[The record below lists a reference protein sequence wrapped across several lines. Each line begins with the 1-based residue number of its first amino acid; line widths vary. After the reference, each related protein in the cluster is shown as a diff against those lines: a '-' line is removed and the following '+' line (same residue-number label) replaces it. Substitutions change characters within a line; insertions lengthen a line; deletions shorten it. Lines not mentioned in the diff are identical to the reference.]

1 MLERLSDASRAAVDL
16 AAKEAT
22 RLGHHHLGTEH
33 LLVGLLLEGR
43 SRAAR
48 ALEAAGAT
56 VDGARDKV
64 VEALGGRAGPAA
76 EGERVLTPRAQRA
89 LERANRFSLQ
99 ARLAHVEPEQVLLG
113 VLDVEGTASQVLRGL
128 GVDVV
133 ALSQAL
139 APDAANATGPRVAGP
154 GAGDA
159 SGSPAVRPPLRDV
172 DEPVAG
178 RGPQAGGDEAPAPR
192 CPVCGAGLE
201 GRLGWK
207 KVAASG
213 TGGASRDFVVAYC
226 SACGSALGAAPPAPP
241 APRAR
246 R

>member
-22 RLGHHHLGTEH
+22 RLGHDHLGTEH

-48 ALEAAGAT
+48 ALKAAGAT

-64 VEALGGRAGPAA
+64 VEALGGRAAAVA

-99 ARLAHVEPEQVLLG
+99 ARLAQVEPEQVLLG

-139 APDAANATGPRVAGP
+139 VPDPTGSHVAGS

-159 SGSPAVRPPLRDV
+159 SGRSAVRPPLPDV
-172 DEPVAG
+172 DEPAARSGAQSAG
-178 RGPQAGGDEAPAPR
+178 EEAPAPR
-192 CPVCGAGLE
+192 CPACGAGLE
-201 GRLGWK
+201 GGLGWK
-207 KVAASG
+207 KLAASG
-213 TGGASRDFVVAYC
+213 TGGAARDFVVAYC
-226 SACGSALGAAPPAPP
+226 AACGSALGAAPPAPP
-241 APRAR
+241 APRAKR
-246 R
+246 

>member
-43 SRAAR
+43 SRAAL
-48 ALEAAGAT
+48 ALKAAGVT

-64 VEALGGRAGPAA
+64 VEALGGRSAAVA

-139 APDAANATGPRVAGP
+139 APDATGPHVAGP

-159 SGSPAVRPPLRDV
+159 SGSPAVRPPLPDV
-172 DEPVAG
+172 DEPAA
-178 RGPQAGGDEAPAPR
+178 RSGPQAGGEEAPAPH

-201 GRLGWK
+201 GGLGWK
-207 KVAASG
+207 KLAAGG